1 MNTLHNLTNYFDA
14 SDVETDEETDCVKPK
29 EARAASMSKANDTRG
44 ASTNEVPDTS
54 QDFEIADN
62 MNKRAPMDKSDLPNA
77 PEGVIKVRRSGEP
90 ALRKRYQEHMEEWE
104 DLLSWK
110 YYGDEKFMSEEQLL
124 AKRVA
129 KFQSWLKHMRD

>member
-1 MNTLHNLTNYFDA
+1 MNTLHNLANYFDA

-54 QDFEIADN
+54 KDFEMADKL
-62 MNKRAPMDKSDLPNA
+62 NKMAPMDKSGLPNA

-90 ALRKRYQEHMEEWE
+90 ALRQRYQKHMERCEE
-104 DLLSWK
+104 ISRMQ
-110 YYGDEKFMSEEQLL
+110 YQGDEEAQLL

-129 KFQSWLKHMRD
+129 MFKSWLKHMRD